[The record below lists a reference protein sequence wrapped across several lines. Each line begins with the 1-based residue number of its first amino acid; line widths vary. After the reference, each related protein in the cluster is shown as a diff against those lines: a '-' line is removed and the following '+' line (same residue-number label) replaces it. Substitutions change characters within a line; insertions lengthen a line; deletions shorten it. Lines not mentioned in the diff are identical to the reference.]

1 MPTHFQ
7 LSWVRAVKEWNQ
19 HQAFH
24 EDIYA
29 IPKKGGDSYKEVVS
43 LREEFKRQH
52 NAPPVS
58 EKKAEAVAPSPS
70 AEPPAPPKIESPK
83 KENVGPKKKIDMS
96 QVKEEAKEEAKDALA
111 KYDEP
116 EEVLAAR
123 RKASDEFYEKAMKS
137 IENIYLL
144 KTGHR
149 KSQVIEKKG
158 DKYYVVASADGLGY
172 DMKKVTKR
180 KIDLTD
186 KDLKRLDKLGGSV
199 KAEDFYRSVLG
210 KKIVYPKEANCL

>member
-96 QVKEEAKEEAKDALA
+96 QVKEEAKKEVKKAPAPADIDEIVNNMNSYRHQKFMNYDSDEAKDYLEKHLTPMQFEKLEEIVKKMMREGDITILNSSSEIKYLKKENPGAVEAL
-111 KYDEP
+111 
-116 EEVLAAR
+116 
-123 RKASDEFYEKAMKS
+123 RKAKKEWESAVKK
-137 IENIYLL
+137 IL
-144 KTGHR
+144 K
-149 KSQVIEKKG
+149 
-158 DKYYVVASADGLGY
+158 
-172 DMKKVTKR
+172 MKK
-180 KIDLTD
+180 
-186 KDLKRLDKLGGSV
+186 
-199 KAEDFYRSVLG
+199 
-210 KKIVYPKEANCL
+210 